1 VEADETYIGGRETNK
16 HESKKLKAG
25 RGTVGKTAGIGIR
38 QRGGK
43 VKAHLLTGTSQPV
56 IQAAVRNAV
65 SPGSVLCTD
74 EHSAYDKMP
83 EFDHQTVCHS
93 AKQFVD
99 GMAHTNGI
107 ESVWAVLK
115 RAFYGT
121 FHSFSVK
128 HMQLYLNEV
137 CFRLNSG
144 NVQIHTLDRIRSL
157 LGMCDGKRLTWAN
170 CTT

>member
-1 VEADETYIGGRETNK
+1 M
-16 HESKKLKAG
+16 
-25 RGTVGKTAGIGIR
+25 
-38 QRGGK
+38 
-43 VKAHLLTGTSQPV
+43 
-56 IQAAVRNAV
+56 IQAAVRDAV
-65 SPGSVLCTD
+65 APGSTLCTD
-74 EHSAYDKMP
+74 EHAAYEKMK
-83 EFDHQTVCHS
+83 EYSHHTVCHS

-115 RAFYGT
+115 RAFYGI

-144 NVQIHTLDRIRSL
+144 NVEVHTLDRMESL
-157 LGMCDGKRLTWAN
+157 LDMCMGKRLTWME
-170 CTT
+170 CTA